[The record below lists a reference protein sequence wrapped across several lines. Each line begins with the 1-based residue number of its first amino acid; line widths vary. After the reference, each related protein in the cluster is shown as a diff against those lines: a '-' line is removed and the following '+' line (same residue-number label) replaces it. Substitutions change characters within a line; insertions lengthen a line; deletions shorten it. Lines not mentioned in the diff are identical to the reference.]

1 MLTKEDKYTI
11 NSIIEK
17 MQENENK
24 RCARSC
30 DINAGNTEYIGQRI
44 ALKHAY
50 NAALTRLQ
58 SIINET
64 M

>member
-11 NSIIEK
+11 NSIVDK
-17 MQENENK
+17 LQENEKK
-24 RCARSC
+24 RCDRSC
-30 DINAGNTEYIGQRI
+30 KINEGNTEDIGQRI

-50 NAALTRLQ
+50 NAALFRLQ

>member
-24 RCARSC
+24 RCDRSC
-30 DINAGNTEYIGQRI
+30 NMNNGNTEYIGQRI

-50 NAALTRLQ
+50 NAALTQLQ

>member
-17 MQENENK
+17 LQENETK
-24 RCARSC
+24 RCKRSC
-30 DINAGNTEYIGQRI
+30 DINTGNTEYIGQRI

>member
-11 NSIIEK
+11 NTIIEK
-17 MQENENK
+17 LQENENK
-24 RCARSC
+24 RCYRSC
-30 DINAGNTEYIGQRI
+30 KINEGNAEYIGQRI

>member
-11 NSIIEK
+11 NTIIEK

-24 RCARSC
+24 RCQRSC
-30 DINAGNTEYIGQRI
+30 NINADNKEYIGQRI